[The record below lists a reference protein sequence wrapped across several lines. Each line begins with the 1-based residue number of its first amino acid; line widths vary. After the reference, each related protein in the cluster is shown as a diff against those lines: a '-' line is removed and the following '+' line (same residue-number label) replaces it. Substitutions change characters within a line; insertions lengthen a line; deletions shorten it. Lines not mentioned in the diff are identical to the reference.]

1 MEGIQSQMIHLAAPV
16 RLRTPEGAWMRPRP
30 AIVDPGSP
38 YCLVPYSAWSAASMA
53 PLGQITIA
61 LDDGTHLSP
70 PATIRAFLMPD
81 DSEPFLLGFEG
92 FLTHFAL
99 YCNYR
104 DNVAYLELPA

>member
-1 MEGIQSQMIHLAAPV
+1 
-16 RLRTPEGAWMRPRP
+16 
-30 AIVDPGSP
+30 
-38 YCLVPYSAWSAASMA
+38 MA